1 MIRTFNKRLTNRDAT
16 MLHKNKVTKIK
27 NLAPRKHE
35 QNVKKLF
42 RSYLSNAKEET
53 STKLP

>member
-16 MLHKNKVTKIK
+16 VLHKNKVTKIK
-27 NLAPRKHE
+27 NWAPRKHE